1 LSPFDKLRVTEG
13 PFFRLLQEAQELQ
26 VDLNS
31 YVKFSNI
38 CLIFRSSFLY
48 SSWYMKKEI
57 VDFLIIGSGVAGLR
71 AAIELA
77 PCGSVL
83 VVTKDRPAESSTEYA
98 QGGIAVALSD
108 EDEVGIHFEDT
119 LRAGDGLCREDA
131 VKILVE
137 EGPQRILELISWGAE
152 FDKEGTKLDFTM
164 EAAHSRKRV
173 LHAHG
178 DSTGKELERVLLN
191 KARSFPSVRKYPFA
205 FTESLMVE
213 DGECLGAYILSGKE
227 KIALLAKATVLATGG
242 AGQIFSRTT
251 NPAVATG
258 DGIAIA
264 FRAGAV
270 LEDME
275 FIQFHPTVLFAPS
288 APQFLLSEAMRGEGA
303 VLRNVHRETFMKEY
317 HPDAELAPRDVVTR
331 AILSQ
336 MVRTKSS
343 YVYLDL
349 THLDGNFVKDRFPRI
364 YATCLQYDVDITREL
379 IPVSPAAHY
388 FMGGVK
394 TDTDGATNLKGL
406 YAAGEVTCTGV
417 HGANRLASNS
427 LLEGL
432 VFGARTGRA
441 AAGYG
446 SGMDDRKLIQAECG
460 NDKSRAALKPE
471 RRTLNFNMEEMR
483 HSLRKLMWER
493 VGIIRCGESLGEAE
507 RKLEEWSFILDK
519 TFATRR
525 ELELKN
531 MYVVSKVITE
541 AALLR
546 KGSVGAHYRSDYPER
561 GEGWEKHITVRKAE
575 EGIKHEFIE

>member
-1 LSPFDKLRVTEG
+1 MNERALDFLSVILYP
-13 PFFRLLQEAQELQ
+13 
-26 VDLNS
+26 
-31 YVKFSNI
+31 
-38 CLIFRSSFLY
+38 SS
-48 SSWYMKKEI
+48 YMKKEF

-77 PCGSVL
+77 PYGNVA

-119 LRAGDGLCREDA
+119 LRAGDGLCRESA

-137 EGPQRILELISWGAE
+137 EGPERIRELISWGAE

-191 KARSFPSVRKYPFA
+191 KVRSFPAVRKYPFA
-205 FTESLMVE
+205 FTEDLIIRE
-213 DGECLGAYILSGKE
+213 EECLGAYILVDR
-227 KIALLAKATVLATGG
+227 KITALFAKATVLATGG
-242 AGQIFSRTT
+242 AGQIFLRTT

-258 DGIAIA
+258 DGMAIA
-264 FRAGAV
+264 LRAGAV

-275 FIQFHPTVLFAPS
+275 FVQFHPTVLFAPS

-303 VLRNVHRETFMKEY
+303 ILRNIHKEPFMRSY

-336 MVRTKSS
+336 MVRTKSTH
-343 YVYLDL
+343 VYLDL
-349 THLDGNFVKDRFPRI
+349 THLDGNFIKNRFPRI
-364 YATCLQYDVDITREL
+364 YATCLQYDVDITKEL

-388 FMGGVK
+388 VMGGVK
-394 TDTDGATNLKGL
+394 TDTDGLTSVKGL
-406 YAAGEVTCTGV
+406 YAAGEVACTGV

-432 VFGARTGRA
+432 VFGARAGRA
-441 AAGYG
+441 AASYG
-446 SGMDDRKLIQAECG
+446 RQLPLNSSESELATVRKG
-460 NDKSRAALKPE
+460 TDPE
-471 RRTLNFNMEEMR
+471 SSFFRMSNFELEEVR
-483 HSLRKLMWER
+483 HSLRRLMWEK
-493 VGIIRCGESLGEAE
+493 VGIIRCEESLDEA
-507 RKLEEWSFILDK
+507 KKNLEEWSFILDK
-519 TFATRR
+519 TFRTRR

-531 MYVVSKVITE
+531 MLEVSRVITE
-541 AALLR
+541 SAILR
-546 KGSVGAHYRSDYPER
+546 KGSVGGHYRSDYPDKVS
-561 GEGWEKHITVRKAE
+561 GWERHVTFRKGKDE
-575 EGIKHEFIE
+575 LKHEFSP